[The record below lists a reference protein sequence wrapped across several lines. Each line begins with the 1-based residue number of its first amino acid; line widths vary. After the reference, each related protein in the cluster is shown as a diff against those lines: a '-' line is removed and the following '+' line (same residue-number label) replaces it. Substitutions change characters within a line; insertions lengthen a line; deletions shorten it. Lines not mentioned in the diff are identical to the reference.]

1 MCALSWEPA
10 PNWIID
16 FYTDHERLD
25 GPTDRLIQPSPR
37 GNNISY
43 LPFDP
48 SAPATMFI
56 AGLEYQAS
64 PHIFITPN
72 TVLTRYDRDDE
83 GVRPRTD
90 FHLRLTLFINFE

>member
-1 MCALSWEPA
+1 
-10 PNWIID
+10 
-16 FYTDHERLD
+16 
-25 GPTDRLIQPSPR
+25 
-37 GNNISY
+37 
-43 LPFDP
+43 
-48 SAPATMFI
+48 MFI